1 MQLCWCD
8 QPQQRPSLRQLR
20 IMLLHLMSNKIDTT
34 SAAFDRKWNQLLPR
48 RPPQVTNVGGAV
60 TRNTPPLTAVPPS
73 GTAGTSKGGL
83 DSEFTRLD
91 ASLLTQAGSLHS
103 VSDIS
108 IDDRTESIKS
118 PVNELSLEA
127 ELSALAGNKNHNS
140 PLKTDNTLS
149 LEQELAATSNNEPSL
164 GDEGSPSKPPRE
176 NVIAEVHKS
185 NKAAGDTRKPRH
197 DDSKSDGQASLDM
210 SNTHPPLNHAL
221 TTSTPKKNMDDSGD
235 TYETVTQTDSTLY
248 RTALT
253 SQRSIS
259 QSEEWEQK
267 EQKKFAAMLKTVTSF
282 DGDDFDMSSLTESD
296 SENSVL
302 DQVLDGEMTM
312 TGQARP
318 VTEGADASESTGVKT
333 MMDTSDK
340 PNAAT
345 MDMPNKPDVVTVTDV
360 SDETDIVTAETDRTA
375 AVTETSARPDM
386 TSVTDTS
393 DKTDKENV
401 MSSKRSTDGTDVIT
415 EKREPANGVDRSDMT
430 DTTVKTNTE
439 TP

>member
-20 IMLLHLMSNKIDTT
+20 IMLLHLMSNKINTN

-48 RPPQVTNVGGAV
+48 RPPQVTNVGGTV

-73 GTAGTSKGGL
+73 GTAGTSKTGL
-83 DSEFTRLD
+83 DSEFTQLD
-91 ASLLTQAGSLHS
+91 ASLLTQVGSLQS
-103 VSDIS
+103 DSDIS
-108 IDDRTESIKS
+108 IDDRTVSIQS

-127 ELSALAGNKNHNS
+127 ELSVLAGNRHNDS
-140 PLKTDNTLS
+140 PRKTDNTLS
-149 LEQELAATSNNEPSL
+149 LERELAASSNNEPSR
-164 GDEGSPSKPPRE
+164 GDEGSSSKPPRE
-176 NVIAEVHKS
+176 NAIAEVHKS

-197 DDSKSDGQASLDM
+197 DDSKSDSQASLDM

-235 TYETVTQTDSTLY
+235 TYETVMQTDSTLY

-259 QSEEWEQK
+259 QSEEWEQQ

-282 DGDDFDMSSLTESD
+282 DGDDFDLSSMTESD

-318 VTEGADASESTGVKT
+318 VTEGADTSESTGVKT
-333 MMDTSDK
+333 VMNMSGK
-340 PNAAT
+340 PDAAT
-345 MDMPNKPDVVTVTDV
+345 TDTNRTDMVMVTDV
-360 SDETDIVTAETDRTA
+360 SDETDTVTAESDRTA
-375 AVTETSARPDM
+375 AVTDTSDRPDM
-386 TSVTDTS
+386 TNVMDTL
-393 DKTDKENV
+393 DKTDKEKV
-401 MSSKRSTDGTDVIT
+401 MSLKCSTDGTDVIT
-415 EKREPANGVDRSDMT
+415 EKREPANGTDSLDVT
-430 DTTVKTNTE
+430 DTTVKTHTE